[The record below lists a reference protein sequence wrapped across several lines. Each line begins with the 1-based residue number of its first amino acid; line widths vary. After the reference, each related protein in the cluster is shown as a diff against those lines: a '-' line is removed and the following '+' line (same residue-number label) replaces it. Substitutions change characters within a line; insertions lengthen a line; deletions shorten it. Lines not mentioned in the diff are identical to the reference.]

1 LTLTLSALA
10 ELMAVQGEK
19 DAFSVVSAGK
29 TCHILTDE
37 PTPAAEER
45 RKTLPEG
52 TRVLTAV
59 RTGRV
64 SDYVAR
70 TCRYDPCMGR
80 LNYLLPVAL
89 LAAIAGAGATV
100 LKGGSLLH
108 QGVPVFTATYLAALP
123 AAYLLALSLPL
134 TLSNRLLRRRGAA
147 VIGTA
152 AAKEYGEGKP
162 HLIFSDGD
170 TLKASCRKDIT
181 LRGDK
186 NSAQWKALG
195 DMVFRLLNTP
205 LAVEPVLRGE
215 GMERYRI
222 DLSEQGEGF
231 IRFHLTDR
239 ESEQAVEVLAGTH
252 EALVKRGVRLPK
264 KTMEETYKKSPD
276 SHVLYLAFNRHF
288 HMAYASE
295 YRVGSTFGAVA
306 EALTAL
312 GCGVSLSSYDPMTD
326 PDMKDL
332 LYLRRHTAVDVVR
345 PASHEAVRKTR
356 SSGLVATARATDLI
370 HPFAACRRMRR
381 ITRLS
386 HLLCWLG
393 IAVSL
398 GITVLAVS
406 LGQSHLLSSAY
417 AVLWQVLS
425 ALLAAGLCLATLTPK
440 SLFLTT
446 PKQGSGESREA
457 SAEEDTKTDPAK

>member
-1 LTLTLSALA
+1 
-10 ELMAVQGEK
+10 
-19 DAFSVVSAGK
+19 
-29 TCHILTDE
+29 
-37 PTPAAEER
+37 
-45 RKTLPEG
+45 
-52 TRVLTAV
+52 
-59 RTGRV
+59 
-64 SDYVAR
+64 
-70 TCRYDPCMGR
+70 
-80 LNYLLPVAL
+80 
-89 LAAIAGAGATV
+89 
-100 LKGGSLLH
+100 
-108 QGVPVFTATYLAALP
+108 
-123 AAYLLALSLPL
+123 
-134 TLSNRLLRRRGAA
+134 
-147 VIGTA
+147 
-152 AAKEYGEGKP
+152 
-162 HLIFSDGD
+162 
-170 TLKASCRKDIT
+170 
-181 LRGDK
+181 
-186 NSAQWKALG
+186 
-195 DMVFRLLNTP
+195 
-205 LAVEPVLRGE
+205 
-215 GMERYRI
+215 MERYRI

-440 SLFLTT
+440 SLFLTA

>member
-1 LTLTLSALA
+1 
-10 ELMAVQGEK
+10 
-19 DAFSVVSAGK
+19 
-29 TCHILTDE
+29 
-37 PTPAAEER
+37 
-45 RKTLPEG
+45 
-52 TRVLTAV
+52 
-59 RTGRV
+59 
-64 SDYVAR
+64 
-70 TCRYDPCMGR
+70 
-80 LNYLLPVAL
+80 
-89 LAAIAGAGATV
+89 V
-100 LKGGSLLH
+100 LKGGSLLY
-108 QGVPVFTATYLAALP
+108 QGISVFTATYLTALP
-123 AAYLLALSLPL
+123 AAYLLAVTLPL

-147 VIGTA
+147 VIGSVA
-152 AAKEYGEGKP
+152 AEEYGGGRT

-170 TLKASCRKDIT
+170 ALKALPRKDIT

-332 LYLRRHTAVDVVR
+332 LFLRRHTEVTVVR
-345 PASHEAVRKTR
+345 PASHEAIRRTR
-356 SSGLVATARATDLI
+356 SSGLVATARAADLL

-381 ITRLS
+381 VMRLS

-393 IAVSL
+393 IALSL
-398 GITVLAVS
+398 GITVLAV
-406 LGQSHLLSSAY
+406 LTEQSYLLTSAY
-417 AVLWQVLS
+417 AVLWQLLA
-425 ALLAAGLCLATLTPK
+425 ALLSAGLCLSMLTPR
-440 SLFLTT
+440 SLFLKATG
-446 PKQGSGESREA
+446 KGSVGNEEA
-457 SAEEDTKTDPAK
+457 SAEETAGTEPTKPSPSK